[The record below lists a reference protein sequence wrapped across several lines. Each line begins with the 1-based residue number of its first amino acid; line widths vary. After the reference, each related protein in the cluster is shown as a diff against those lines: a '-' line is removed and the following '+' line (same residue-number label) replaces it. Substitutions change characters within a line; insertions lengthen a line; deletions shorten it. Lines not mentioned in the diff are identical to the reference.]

1 MKFCETVYV
10 FPSTQQMLSEPIDR
24 ICHSTFVPSSEFE
37 LSATPFLKHLFL
49 SSVILLFQALPPSP
63 EIHSFLHYCY
73 LIFLPNFCP
82 EITHRQNNQHHNEVN
97 LSLIILITPRI
108 SWWTLCGL
116 SCHLCYLCTLRKT
129 NSISVH
135 G

>member
-73 LIFLPNFCP
+73 LIFLYSPL
-82 EITHRQNNQHHNEVN
+82 NNGSFTGLHFS
-97 LSLIILITPRI
+97 LSFLLLLQVI
-108 SWWTLCGL
+108 S
-116 SCHLCYLCTLRKT
+116 SINH
-129 NSISVH
+129 NSICPAQYTIGAIVSYI
-135 G
+135 